1 MGVFHIADLLY
12 ILSACAM
19 PAFTATAPGKIIL
32 FGEHAV
38 VYGRPAI
45 AVPVEQ
51 ARARA
56 VINAEPRQPTGHVR
70 IQAPDIHLDAELAE
84 LPCEHPLV
92 KAVSGVMLELKIS
105 HLPACTLRVTSS
117 IPVAA
122 GLGSGAAVSVAV
134 IRALAAFLGRPL
146 PPERVSA
153 LAYEVEKIHHG
164 TPSGI
169 DNTVITYG
177 MPVYFVRGQAIRTL
191 HPAAPFTIIIG
202 DTGVASPTA
211 IAVGDVRRGW
221 QSEPQRYEAIFD
233 AIGEIS
239 RQARA
244 AIEAGTPGLL
254 GPLMDDNHVYLQD
267 LGVSSPELDWL
278 VSAARQ
284 AGALGAKLSGGGR
297 GGNMIALAEPD
308 TAQAIAK
315 ALLDSGAQRTIV
327 TQVA

>member
-1 MGVFHIADLLY
+1 
-12 ILSACAM
+12 
-19 PAFTATAPGKIIL
+19 
-32 FGEHAV
+32 
-38 VYGRPAI
+38 
-45 AVPVEQ
+45 
-51 ARARA
+51 
-56 VINAEPRQPTGHVR
+56 
-70 IQAPDIHLDAELAE
+70 
-84 LPCEHPLV
+84 
-92 KAVSGVMLELKIS
+92 
-105 HLPACTLRVTSS
+105 
-117 IPVAA
+117 
-122 GLGSGAAVSVAV
+122 
-134 IRALAAFLGRPL
+134 
-146 PPERVSA
+146 
-153 LAYEVEKIHHG
+153 
-164 TPSGI
+164 
-169 DNTVITYG
+169 
-177 MPVYFVRGQAIRTL
+177 VYFVRGQAIRTL

-221 QSEPQRYEAIFD
+221 KSEPQRYEAIFD

-254 GPLMDDNHVYLQD
+254 GPLMDDNHDYLQD

-327 TQVA
+327 TQVAWDTGSGGRNDQESVG